1 MMRASQAVVVQ
12 LDLRERW
19 LILDHPASQVLLEAL
34 DKDLQMTLNHLE
46 LLVLKKRPW
55 VQWKPLGSRVP
66 LRSPQGDME
75 VAGVPVDTSG
85 SGQPA
90 LQGNFVH
97 TAWIGAIVSQ
107 GPAGNVVVVTGPD
120 DVLGPNKV
128 FQMFKG
134 LTEMQISWVLLVIW
148 RSQAVV
154 AQLNL
159 MMKLDHSTSLVLLQT
174 LHKLDQSVRQT
185 TALPYY
191 KAAGGRFML
200 FLPVSIR
207 F

>member
-1 MMRASQAVVVQ
+1 
-12 LDLRERW
+12 
-19 LILDHPASQVLLEAL
+19 
-34 DKDLQMTLNHLE
+34 
-46 LLVLKKRPW
+46 
-55 VQWKPLGSRVP
+55 
-66 LRSPQGDME
+66 ME